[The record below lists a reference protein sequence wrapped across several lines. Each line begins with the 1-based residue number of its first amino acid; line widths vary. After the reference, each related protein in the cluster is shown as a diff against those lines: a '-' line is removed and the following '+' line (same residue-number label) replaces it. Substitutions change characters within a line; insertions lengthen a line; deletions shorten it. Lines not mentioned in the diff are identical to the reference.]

1 MMKNK
6 VIDMERYTEQ
16 TEEVLQALQ
25 KDYEEPQMSEEQLNK
40 LRMRMEEA
48 KQENRRD
55 KKRAQWT
62 RTATT
67 AAAIVVSFIVL
78 PNTSPVIAHAMEQ
91 IPVLGQLVK
100 VVTFQDYEYS
110 DEQHEADVE
119 VPELVVESQG
129 VDSPVQ
135 ENMEKSAD
143 EINAEIQEIST
154 ELLSDFMEYMR
165 DEKGYK
171 ELVVKSEVIATTQD
185 YFTLKISCYESEA
198 SGYEWNYFYTIDLNT
213 GNRIQMSDIFTE
225 GSDYISV
232 INNNI
237 MEQMEEQ
244 MSADENIRYW
254 LHDEMEE
261 FNFKTIT
268 EETAFYI
275 NANNNVVICFNEGDV
290 APMYMGA
297 VEFEIP
303 AEVLNDIRR

>member
-1 MMKNK
+1 MKNNI
-6 VIDMERYTEQ
+6 IDVEKYTEQ
-16 TEEVLQALQ
+16 TEEVLQTLQ
-25 KDYEEPQMSEEQLNK
+25 KDYAEPQMSEEQFSR

-48 KQENRRD
+48 KRENRRD
-55 KKRAQWT
+55 RKRAQWK
-62 RTATT
+62 RTAAT
-67 AAAIVVSFIVL
+67 AAAIVISFVVL

-100 VVTFQDYEYS
+100 VVTFRDYEYS

-119 VPELVVESQG
+119 VPELVVESQEG
-129 VDSPVQ
+129 DSPLQ
-135 ENMEKSAD
+135 ENLGKSVD

-154 ELLSDFMEYMR
+154 ELLSDFMENMR

-171 ELVVKSEVIATTQD
+171 ELVVKSEVIATTKD
-185 YFTLKISCYESEA
+185 YFTLKISCYEGTA
-198 SGYEWNYFYTIDLNT
+198 SGYEWDYFYTINLNT
-213 GNRIQMSDIFTE
+213 GNRIQIADIFAE

-244 MSADENIRYW
+244 MSADENVRYW

-268 EETAFYI
+268 EETSFYI
-275 NANNNVVICFNEGDV
+275 NSNNNVVICFNEGEV
-290 APMYMGA
+290 APMYMGT

>member
-110 DEQHEADVE
+110 DEQHEGDVE

>member
-1 MMKNK
+1 
-6 VIDMERYTEQ
+6 
-16 TEEVLQALQ
+16 
-25 KDYEEPQMSEEQLNK
+25 
-40 LRMRMEEA
+40 
-48 KQENRRD
+48 
-55 KKRAQWT
+55 
-62 RTATT
+62 
-67 AAAIVVSFIVL
+67 
-78 PNTSPVIAHAMEQ
+78 MEQ

-100 VVTFQDYEYS
+100 VVTFRDYEYS

-119 VPELVVESQG
+119 VPELVVESQEG
-129 VDSPVQ
+129 DSPLQ
-135 ENMEKSAD
+135 ENLGKSVD

-154 ELLSDFMEYMR
+154 ELLSDFMENMR

-171 ELVVKSEVIATTQD
+171 ELVVKSEVIATTKD
-185 YFTLKISCYESEA
+185 YFTLKISCYEGTA
-198 SGYEWNYFYTIDLNT
+198 SGYEWDYFYTINLNT
-213 GNRIQMSDIFTE
+213 GNRIQIADIFAE

-244 MSADENIRYW
+244 MSADENVRYW

-268 EETAFYI
+268 EETSFYI
-275 NANNNVVICFNEGDV
+275 NSNNNVVICFNEGEV
-290 APMYMGA
+290 APMYMGT